1 MSNIRHPSPQADP
14 LVRCTS
20 VGFSTGYHWR
30 RDGIDWGVLLW
41 ASRGATAVTI
51 DARVWVIA
59 PHQAV
64 WVPAST
70 AHSVRM
76 SGRGTLRQI
85 HVSPSCRDG
94 FPAVPTSI
102 PVEPLLRELLRRIGA
117 VGVLRADEAHES
129 RLFALLQDEVER
141 AACAETMRA
150 DQSRTLPMPT
160 EKRAR
165 RAAEL
170 LREEVS
176 LERDVAEI
184 AREANASVRT
194 LERLFR
200 AETGLS
206 LGAWRRRARVIHAMQ
221 LLADGA
227 AVTAAGIA
235 TGYATTSAFVQA
247 FRREVGVTPGA
258 FGRRTGR
265 PDH

>member
-1 MSNIRHPSPQADP
+1 MSNLRQLGPSPDP
-14 LVRCTS
+14 LVRCLS
-20 VGFSTGYHWR
+20 VGFSTGYHWQ
-30 RDGIDWGVLLW
+30 RDGMDWGVLLW

-51 DARVWVIA
+51 DARVWVSA

-64 WVPAST
+64 WVPAGVG
-70 AHSVRM
+70 HSVRM

-85 HVSPSCRDG
+85 YVSPSSG
-94 FPAVPTSI
+94 MVFPAVPTSI
-102 PVEPLLRELLRRIGA
+102 LVEPLLRELLRRIGA
-117 VGVLRADEAHES
+117 MGTLRAEVAHEG
-129 RLFALLQDEVER
+129 RLLALLHDEVTRTVSAER
-141 AACAETMRA
+141 MLS
-150 DQSRTLPMPT
+150 DQTRTLPMPT
-160 EKRAR
+160 DPRAR

-170 LREEVS
+170 LRAEVS
-176 LERDVAEI
+176 LERDVADI
-184 AREANASVRT
+184 ASESHASVRT

-227 AVTAAGIA
+227 TVTAAGIA

-258 FGRRTGR
+258 FGRGTVRA
-265 PDH
+265 

>member
-1 MSNIRHPSPQADP
+1 MSNIRHSAPTPDP
-14 LVRCTS
+14 VVRCMS
-20 VGFSTGYHWR
+20 VGFSTGYHWQ
-30 RDGIDWGVLLW
+30 RDGLDWGVLLW

-64 WVPAST
+64 WVPAGVG
-70 AHSVRM
+70 HSVRM

-85 HVSPSCRDG
+85 YVSPSCRDA

-102 PVEPLLRELLRRIGA
+102 VVEPLLRELLRRIGA
-117 VGVLRADEAHES
+117 MGVLHTAIAQES
-129 RLFALLQDEVER
+129 RLLALLQDEVTRVVSAER
-141 AACAETMRA
+141 MLA
-150 DQSRTLPMPT
+150 DESRTLPMPT
-160 EKRAR
+160 DPRAR
-165 RAAEL
+165 RAADV
-170 LREEVS
+170 LRTAVS
-176 LERDVAEI
+176 VERDVTDI
-184 AREANASVRT
+184 ARAAHASVRT

-200 AETGLS
+200 AETGMS

-227 AVTAAGIA
+227 TVTAAGLA

-258 FGRRTGR
+258 FARGTWRA
-265 PDH
+265 